1 MTSKNKLF
9 YALLFM
15 SSFSFGQSSS
25 DQLKELINS
34 ALERWTVPAAKSGTA
49 ICGYRP
55 KEINRYF
62 SYKSR
67 TYRKSRL
74 YGHANKLHFARV
86 WYSKGSSSVSRDD
99 GTFAE

>member
-1 MTSKNKLF
+1 MTSKNKLY

-15 SSFSFGQSSS
+15 SSFGFGQSSS

-49 ICGYRP
+49 ICRYRP
-55 KEINRYF
+55 KETNRYF
-62 SYKSR
+62 SSESGAD
-67 TYRKSRL
+67 RKSRL

-86 WYSKGSSSVSRDD
+86 WYSTGSSSVSRDD
-99 GTFAE
+99 GAFAE

>member
-1 MTSKNKLF
+1 MTSKKKLY

-49 ICGYRP
+49 IYRYRP
-55 KEINRYF
+55 KETNRYF
-62 SYKSR
+62 PSESGAD
-67 TYRKSRL
+67 RKSRL
-74 YGHANKLHFARV
+74 YGYANKLHFARDGN
-86 WYSKGSSSVSRDD
+86 SSDSSSVPRDENSFT
-99 GTFAE
+99 G

>member
-1 MTSKNKLF
+1 MSKDIYQNLWKFAPSNKQTKYMTSKNKLY

-34 ALERWTVPAAKSGTA
+34 ALERWTVPAAESGTA

-55 KEINRYF
+55 KETN
-62 SYKSR
+62 
-67 TYRKSRL
+67 
-74 YGHANKLHFARV
+74 
-86 WYSKGSSSVSRDD
+86 
-99 GTFAE
+99 